1 MRAVPSPKTF
11 GLLVFVAILA
21 ACTAAVTPEWVATY
35 NHGATSSDNRIT
47 WLNDMV
53 VDSYGDVLV
62 AGTANQTGLAA
73 RQEEAVFVKFSPTG
87 EQQWVG
93 TASLQRTD
101 DNGSARFFDDTRA
114 LVADNQGNL
123 YSIAIT
129 QRTTDDSTSFSS
141 HLVSF
146 DRNGEQRWTR
156 KLSDQEDMRALAING
171 DQVVVSGLSTQR
183 FSLTG
188 DKLSHVDHPE
198 HSAWH
203 IAFSSNGNYALT
215 GGWKISLFS
224 AAGELLW
231 QADADEEGTALGESL
246 FTMDGDLITT
256 QSVEPRGAGLV
267 TRWNQNGQKLWQ
279 KTLAAPAS
287 SYGLMGPVLVAE
299 DYRGDLYVVTSNA
312 DGRRIAKMDGLGG
325 FYWNKA
331 NRNGIVQDMALIN
344 GEVFVVGDGRN
355 EKYDTNGQLVAESKT
370 GRAVQ
375 ITQGRVA
382 VDGDH
387 IYAGYAATMDGG
399 MGLHIS
405 QFKNR

>member
-1 MRAVPSPKTF
+1 MRALPSPGTF
-11 GLLVFVAILA
+11 SLVAFVVFLA

-35 NHGATSSDNRIT
+35 SYGAARTDNRIT
-47 WLNDMV
+47 RLNDMV

-62 AGTANQTGLAA
+62 AGTAIQTGLQD
-73 RQEEAVFVKFSPTG
+73 RQEQAIFVKFSETG
-87 EQQWVG
+87 DRLWVG
-93 TASLQRTD
+93 TASLERTNNEGD
-101 DNGSARFFDDTRA
+101 ARFYNDTRA

-231 QADADEEGTALGESL
+231 QADADEEGTALGE
-246 FTMDGDLITT
+246 
-256 QSVEPRGAGLV
+256 
-267 TRWNQNGQKLWQ
+267 
-279 KTLAAPAS
+279 
-287 SYGLMGPVLVAE
+287 
-299 DYRGDLYVVTSNA
+299 
-312 DGRRIAKMDGLGG
+312 
-325 FYWNKA
+325 
-331 NRNGIVQDMALIN
+331 
-344 GEVFVVGDGRN
+344 
-355 EKYDTNGQLVAESKT
+355 
-370 GRAVQ
+370 
-375 ITQGRVA
+375 
-382 VDGDH
+382 
-387 IYAGYAATMDGG
+387 
-399 MGLHIS
+399 
-405 QFKNR
+405 

>member
-1 MRAVPSPKTF
+1 MRAVPAPITV
-11 GLLVFVAILA
+11 GLLAFIAILA

-47 WLNDMV
+47 WLNDIA
-53 VDSYGDVLV
+53 VDSYSDVLV
-62 AGTANQTGLAA
+62 AGTAIQTGLSE

-87 EQQWVG
+87 ERIWVG
-93 TASLQRTD
+93 KAALQRTD
-101 DNGSARFFDDTRA
+101 NDGSARFFDDTRA
-114 LVADNQGNL
+114 LVVDNQGNL

-129 QRTTDDSTSFSS
+129 QRTTDDSTTFSS

-146 DRNGEQRWTR
+146 NRNGEQRWTR
-156 KLSDQEDMRALAING
+156 KLSDQEDMRALALNG
-171 DQVVVSGLSTQR
+171 DQVVVAGLSTQR

-188 DKLSHVDHPE
+188 NKLSHVDHPE

-203 IAFSSNGNYALT
+203 IAFNSDGSYALT

-224 AAGELLW
+224 PAGEPLW
-231 QADADEEGTALGESL
+231 QADADQEGTALGESL

-267 TRWNQNGQKLWQ
+267 TRWDQSGQKIWQ

-287 SYGLMGPVLVAE
+287 SYGLMGPVLVEE
-299 DYRGDLYVVTSNA
+299 DYRGDLYFVTSNA
-312 DGRRIAKMDGLGG
+312 DGRRIAKLDGLGG
-325 FYWNKA
+325 FYWNKTS
-331 NRNGIVQDMALIN
+331 RSGIVQDMALIN
-344 GEVFVVGDGRN
+344 GEVFAVGDGRN

-370 GRAVQ
+370 GRSVQ

-382 VDGDH
+382 VDGDL

>member
-1 MRAVPSPKTF
+1 MRAVPAPITV
-11 GLLVFVAILA
+11 GLLAFVAILA

-35 NHGATSSDNRIT
+35 NHGATSRDNRIT
-47 WLNDMV
+47 WLNDIA
-53 VDSYGDVLV
+53 VDSYGDILV
-62 AGTANQTGLAA
+62 AGTAIQTGLSE

-87 EQQWVG
+87 ERLWVG
-93 TASLQRTD
+93 KAALQRTD
-101 DNGSARFFDDTRA
+101 NDGSARFFDDTRA
-114 LVADNQGNL
+114 LVVDNQGNL

-129 QRTTDDSTSFSS
+129 RRTTDDSTTFSS

-146 DRNGEQRWTR
+146 NRNGEQRWTR
-156 KLSDQEDMRALAING
+156 KLSDQEDMRALALNG
-171 DQVVVSGLSTQR
+171 DQVVVAGLSTQR

-188 DKLSHVDHPE
+188 NKLSHVDHPE

-203 IAFSSNGNYALT
+203 IAFNSDGSYALT
-215 GGWKISLFS
+215 GDWKISLFS
-224 AAGELLW
+224 PAGEPLW
-231 QADADEEGTALGESL
+231 QADADQEGTALGESL

-267 TRWNQNGQKLWQ
+267 TRWDQSGQKIWQ
-279 KTLAAPAS
+279 KTLTAPAS
-287 SYGLMGPVLVAE
+287 SYGLMGPVLVEE
-299 DYRGDLYVVTSNA
+299 DYRGDLYIITSNA

-325 FYWNKA
+325 FYWNKTS
-331 NRNGIVQDMALIN
+331 RSGIVQDMALIN
-344 GEVFVVGDGRN
+344 GEVFVVGNGRN

-370 GRAVQ
+370 GRSVQ

-382 VDGDH
+382 VDGDL